1 MRLLFLILFSF
12 IHADPSCASINAE
25 IIGAKDDTLSV
36 RFTIENTDR
45 KKTLVLPGYSLV
57 NNTLISPDWEIRI
70 IRDGVCVFTPSII
83 SGKRNLSSLRKLKIK
98 PGETHSFTV
107 DIILS
112 SLTEDP
118 YSLGLQDGKTKHEE
132 YTVRLVCT
140 WGRKHH
146 INALSSNPVIFR
158 KNTRS
163 YKRSLET
170 LFNPYI
176 GHFSSYSL

>member
-70 IRDGVCVFTPSII
+70 IRDGVCVHTFHNFWQKKLVFTTQTENQAW
-83 SGKRNLSSLRKLKIK
+83 RN
-98 PGETHSFTV
+98 T
-107 DIILS
+107 
-112 SLTEDP
+112 
-118 YSLGLQDGKTKHEE
+118 
-132 YTVRLVCT
+132 
-140 WGRKHH
+140 
-146 INALSSNPVIFR
+146 
-158 KNTRS
+158 
-163 YKRSLET
+163 
-170 LFNPYI
+170 
-176 GHFSSYSL
+176 